1 METAKQDV
9 KSTSQAPERIEI
21 PTSEAANL
29 GAALQRYQ
37 MGSEQ
42 VRQAQTELENVRLR
56 TLLAARVDR
65 PELYQLDIST
75 VPPTLKRL
83 GEAGQT
89 PGASAPAAPAVTSS
103 QAAFAKTGAS
113 PGARRRA
120 KVSAIKE
127 VMNGR
132 RKR

>member
-9 KSTSQAPERIEI
+9 NTASQSPERIEI

-65 PELYQLDIST
+65 PELYQLDVST

-89 PGASAPAAPAVTSS
+89 PGSALPVT
-103 QAAFAKTGAS
+103 ATYDAGAKTGAS

-120 KVSAIKE
+120 KVTAIKE
-127 VMNGR
+127 VTNGR